1 MWTLI
6 REIDTMIGN
15 VMDMSEDD
23 VREFVL
29 TLIFGA
35 MCVLDRTRFKLW

>member
-1 MWTLI
+1 
-6 REIDTMIGN
+6 MIGN

-23 VREFVL
+23 VRELVL

-35 MCVLDRTRFKLW
+35 MCVLDRTCLSCGRALL